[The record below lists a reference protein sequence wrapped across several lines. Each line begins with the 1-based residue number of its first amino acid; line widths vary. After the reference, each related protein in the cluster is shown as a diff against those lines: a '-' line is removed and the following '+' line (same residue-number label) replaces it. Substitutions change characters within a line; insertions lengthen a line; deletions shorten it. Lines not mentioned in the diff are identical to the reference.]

1 MSRSIFACGCEVV
14 SKPFVEETI
23 FAALYYFCPLVKD
36 QLSVFMGICYCAL
49 FSVLLIC
56 LSILLPI
63 AYCSNYCSFIV
74 SIEIG

>member
-1 MSRSIFACGCEVV
+1 MGVKLFPNHLLKRLSLLHCIINS
-14 SKPFVEETI
+14 
-23 FAALYYFCPLVKD
+23 VKD
-36 QLSVFMGICYCAL
+36 QLSVACGDLCYCAL